1 MRKKIIFAF
10 IFARKNSKRLKNKNL
25 RKIGKKSLIEKTIN
39 LAKSIKEVD
48 EIFVSSDSKKILNTA
63 KKLNVNIIPRPSKLA
78 DDLSKEI
85 LSWKHAIK
93 FVQNN
98 KINFDYFLSLPTTS
112 PLKSKK
118 DIKKLIK
125 VFCKNRSDI
134 TMTVTKSNVSP
145 NFNIVLKKKNGQIK
159 ILKSKNRFTLDKV
172 FNLTTV
178 GYIAK
183 TQYIMKNMNLFSEK

>member
-1 MRKKIIFAF
+1 MIQ
-10 IFARKNSKRLKNKNL
+10 
-25 RKIGKKSLIEKTIN
+25 
-39 LAKSIKEVD
+39 
-48 EIFVSSDSKKILNTA
+48 KKILNTA

-145 NFNIVLKKKNGQIK
+145 NFNMVLKK
-159 ILKSKNRFTLDKV
+159 
-172 FNLTTV
+172 
-178 GYIAK
+178 
-183 TQYIMKNMNLFSEK
+183 EKRTN

>member
-1 MRKKIIFAF
+1 M
-10 IFARKNSKRLKNKNL
+10 
-25 RKIGKKSLIEKTIN
+25 
-39 LAKSIKEVD
+39 
-48 EIFVSSDSKKILNTA
+48 
-63 KKLNVNIIPRPSKLA
+63 
-78 DDLSKEI
+78 SKEI

-145 NFNIVLKKKNGQIK
+145 NFNMVLKKKNGQIK

-183 TQYIMKNMNLFSEK
+183 TQYIMKNMNLFSGKVKCIEIPRQRAIDIDDIHDLNFAKYLYEKRK